1 MGVTDKEQE
10 KQKEKEKPVNDEDYK
25 GESKFAEHL
34 KEKSDAVSSFARSK
48 TIREQREFL
57 PVFAV
62 REELLNVIRDNQGKI
77 IIINN
82 K

>member
-1 MGVTDKEQE
+1 MGVTDQEQE
-10 KQKEKEKPVNDEDYK
+10 KNKDKDNTVNDEDYK

-48 TIREQREFL
+48 TIREQREYL

-62 REELLNVIRDNQGKI
+62 REELLNVIRDNQGI
-77 IIINN
+77 L
-82 K
+82 